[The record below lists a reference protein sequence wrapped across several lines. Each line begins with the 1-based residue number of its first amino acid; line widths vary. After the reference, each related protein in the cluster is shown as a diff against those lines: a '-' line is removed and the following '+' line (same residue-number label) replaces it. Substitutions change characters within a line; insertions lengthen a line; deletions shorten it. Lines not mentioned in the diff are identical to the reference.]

1 MEVRLIDMGSVAVID
16 GANVAY
22 IEKNKKGAPKVSNLT
37 EVRSTLTKMGY
48 EVFIIIDASL
58 RYQVDDPEKL
68 ESLLDKQIIHQAPA
82 GTDADY
88 FILEMANEMDAI
100 VVSNDEYEQ
109 YQKKYPWIKERRLPL
124 MIVNG
129 HVELYRPN
137 LKNKNDDQEN
147 NV

>member
-1 MEVRLIDMGSVAVID
+1 MGSVAVID

-22 IEKNKKGAPKVSNLT
+22 IEKNKEGAPKVSNLT
-37 EVRSTLTKMGY
+37 EVRSALTKMGY

-68 ESLLDKQIIHQAPA
+68 ESLLDEQIVHQAPA

-88 FILEMANEMDAI
+88 FILEMAKERDALI
-100 VVSNDEYEQ
+100 VSNDEYEQ
-109 YQKKYPWIKERRLPL
+109 YRKKYPWIEERRLPL
-124 MIVNG
+124 MIING
-129 HVELYRPN
+129 HVELYKPN
-137 LKNKNDDQEN
+137 LEKNSDEQEE